1 MNCVSFAC
9 SSWLRALSENSM
21 PPLLRGTC
29 RARRPGRRISFALA
43 QPPNGTERRSPAGQ
57 DFFVAPRL
65 AGALAAEPVLAALPR
80 AVPVAFLAVVLA
92 APLAFLAVVLA
103 VPVAFLAVVLAV
115 PVAFLAVPVAFFAV
129 DRVAPAA
136 LVAVERAVPVAFL
149 AVERADVAALVAVE

>member
-65 AGALAAEPVLAALPR
+65 AGALAAEPVLAA
-80 AVPVAFLAVVLA
+80 VALA

-136 LVAVERAVPVAFL
+136 L
-149 AVERADVAALVAVE
+149 

>member
-29 RARRPGRRISFALA
+29 RARRPGRRISFAFA

-103 VPVAFLAVVLAV
+103 VPVAFLAV
-115 PVAFLAVPVAFFAV
+115 PPAFLAGGPAVPPALSAGVPAWPVALLAG
-129 DRVAPAA
+129 ALALPAGR
-136 LVAVERAVPVAFL
+136 LRGY
-149 AVERADVAALVAVE
+149 

>member
-80 AVPVAFLAVVLA
+80 AVPVAFLAGVLA
-92 APLAFLAVVLA
+92 VPRAFLAVGLA
-103 VPVAFLAVVLAV
+103 
-115 PVAFLAVPVAFFAV
+115 
-129 DRVAPAA
+129 VAPAFFGA
-136 LVAVERAVPVAFL
+136 GFAGAAGPAVVPAVPSAGV
-149 AVERADVAALVAVE
+149 RASS

>member
-65 AGALAAEPVLAALPR
+65 AGALAAE
-80 AVPVAFLAVVLA
+80 AVLAVVLA
-92 APLAFLAVVLA
+92 L
-103 VPVAFLAVVLAV
+103 PVAFLAVVLAV
-115 PVAFLAVPVAFFAV
+115 PVAFLAVPVAFLAV

-136 LVAVERAVPVAFL
+136 LVAVERAVP
-149 AVERADVAALVAVE
+149 